1 MNEQIVSTL
10 LMAVVKKVGSQ
21 IVITDDELKE
31 IYEQDYVLKF
41 AKPTENEVVLIL
53 SQETYEEEEGD
64 IEVTEHVE
72 TQHLKH
78 GQDAE
83 QG

>member
-1 MNEQIVSTL
+1 
-10 LMAVVKKVGSQ
+10 MAVVKKVGSQ

-64 IEVTEHVE
+64 IEVQENVE
-72 TQHLKH
+72 VPEEVKAQ
-78 GQDAE
+78 E
-83 QG
+83 EE

>member
-64 IEVTEHVE
+64 IEVQENVE
-72 TQHLKH
+72 VPEEVKAQ
-78 GQDAE
+78 E
-83 QG
+83 EE

>member
-64 IEVTEHVE
+64 IEVQENVQVPE
-72 TQHLKH
+72 EVKAQ
-78 GQDAE
+78 E
-83 QG
+83 EE